1 MTLTSNCS
9 EHGKVDQ
16 DLACSYVAV
25 RMARSASIVLGVIDP
40 FRESDDR
47 QGVAIPLMLS
57 EHEAGDF

>member
-1 MTLTSNCS
+1 
-9 EHGKVDQ
+9 
-16 DLACSYVAV
+16 
-25 RMARSASIVLGVIDP
+25 MARSASIVLGVIDP